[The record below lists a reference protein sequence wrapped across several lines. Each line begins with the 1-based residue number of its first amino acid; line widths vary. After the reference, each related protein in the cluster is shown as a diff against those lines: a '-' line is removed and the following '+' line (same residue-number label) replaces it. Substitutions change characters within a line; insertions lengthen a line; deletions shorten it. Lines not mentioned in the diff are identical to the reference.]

1 MFLFSVLRTIH
12 WFLIPALVIWMAVAP
27 PNFLPNCLLEAKQA
41 MGEKFKGGYF
51 G

>member
-27 PNFLPNCLLEAKQA
+27 DNFLPNCLLEAKQA
-41 MGEKFKGGYF
+41 MGE
-51 G
+51 